1 MNITRYEPWSLLNQ
15 LQREMDS
22 IMRRE
27 GDTTSPVSDW
37 TPAVDI
43 REIDDAYLLHADVP
57 GVKPEDIEIHME
69 NNVLT
74 LTGKR
79 EFDKTEDQNGYK
91 RVERVRGKFYRRF
104 SLPDTADGDKVSAKT
119 ANGVLE
125 ITIPK
130 QAKVLPRKIEIKVE
144 S

>member
-22 IMRRE
+22 IMHRDA
-27 GDTTSPVSDW
+27 DTTSPVSDW

-43 REIDDAYLLHADVP
+43 RAIDDAYLLHADVP

>member
-130 QAKVLPRKIEIKVE
+130 QANVLPRKIEIKVE

>member
-1 MNITRYEPWSLLNQ
+1 MQVTRYEPWSLLNQ
-15 LQREMDS
+15 LQREMDNL
-22 IMRRE
+22 IRRD

-43 REIDDAYLLHADVP
+43 AETENAFVLHADVP
-57 GVKPEDIEIHME
+57 GVKPEDIEINME

-74 LTGKR
+74 LSGKR
-79 EFDKTEDQNGYK
+79 DYESTEEKNGYK

-104 SLPDTADGDKVSAKT
+104 SLPNSVDGEKISAKT

-125 ITIPK
+125 INIPK
-130 QAKVLPRKIEIKVE
+130 QTKVLPRKIAVQVE

>member
-1 MNITRYEPWSLLNQ
+1 MQVTRYEPWSLLNQ
-15 LQREMDS
+15 LQREMDNL
-22 IMRRE
+22 IRRD

-43 REIDDAYLLHADVP
+43 AETENAFVLHADVP
-57 GVKPEDIEIHME
+57 GVKTEDIEINME

-74 LTGKR
+74 LSGQR
-79 EFDKTEDQNGYK
+79 DYQNAEEKNGFK

-104 SLPDTADGDKVSAKT
+104 SLPDSVDGEKISAKT

-130 QAKVLPRKIEIKVE
+130 QAKVLPRKIAIQVE

>member
-22 IMRRE
+22 IMHRE
-27 GDTTSPVSDW
+27 GDTTSSVSDW

>member
-27 GDTTSPVSDW
+27 WDTTSPVSDW

>member
-22 IMRRE
+22 IMHRE

-43 REIDDAYLLHADVP
+43 REIDNAYLLHADVP

>member
-43 REIDDAYLLHADVP
+43 REIDNAYLLHADVP

>member
-1 MNITRYEPWSLLNQ
+1 MQVTRYEPWSLLNQ
-15 LQREMDS
+15 LQREMDNL
-22 IMRRE
+22 IRRD

-43 REIDDAYLLHADVP
+43 AETENAFVLHADVP
-57 GVKPEDIEIHME
+57 GVKAEDIEINME

-74 LTGKR
+74 LSGQR
-79 EFDKTEDQNGYK
+79 DYQNAEEKNGFK

-104 SLPDTADGDKVSAKT
+104 SLPDSVDGEKISAKT

-130 QAKVLPRKIEIKVE
+130 QAKVLPRKIAIQVE